1 MKSGLTRG
9 FGRSC
14 RSWSN
19 GACATNWRGHAERSD
34 GGDMG
39 AVRYLYL
46 CPDHGEL
53 ASTLID
59 AQTSPPDRCCPTCL
73 ASAEV
78 WVGTAL
84 QASSIGVRP
93 VRSTTIARDER
104 TNSRRK

>member
-1 MKSGLTRG
+1 
-9 FGRSC
+9 
-14 RSWSN
+14 
-19 GACATNWRGHAERSD
+19 
-34 GGDMG
+34 MG

-84 QASSIGVRP
+84 QASSTGVRP
-93 VRSTTIARDER
+93 VSTRPHIEER
-104 TNSRRK
+104 RYESAGTTATLLLL